1 MKRIAMLLL
10 TLAMLLSLIACGLKD
25 TQPADTADT
34 PPAEQPASDAAS
46 NEPQPAPAADPQPEE
61 TAAPPAGTSDDKQQE
76 TKTDAAQKDE
86 QKPETSQKTE
96 EKQTA
101 QTPADTT
108 PETKSEAPGCSNGS
122 LTVSQIR
129 EMQRW
134 YGVSVDGQWGDGSA
148 RAAGGRTAEE
158 AWTYYQ
164 QNRNAA
170 PEETEK
176 PAGKPDNG
184 AAGGTTAT
192 PAEPAKPAKADIDCD
207 EAMRVGNEYAISIGF
222 TDNWDGASG
231 YFPPRLF

>member
-1 MKRIAMLLL
+1 MKRISMLLL
-10 TLAMLLSLIACGLKD
+10 MLAMLLSLTACGLTDTQSAGNAED
-25 TQPADTADT
+25 TQPA
-34 PPAEQPASDAAS
+34 EQTVSDAAKETPTADAQKPED
-46 NEPQPAPAADPQPEE
+46 NAAAPDAAASGNKQEE
-61 TAAPPAGTSDDKQQE
+61 TKADDAK
-76 TKTDAAQKDE
+76 KDE
-86 QKPETSQKTE
+86 QKPETSQKAE
-96 EKQTA
+96 EKQEA
-101 QTPADTT
+101 QKPADTA
-108 PETKSEAPGCSNGS
+108 PETTSETPGYGNGS

-176 PAGKPDNG
+176 PDNG
-184 AAGGTTAT
+184 AAGGTAAT